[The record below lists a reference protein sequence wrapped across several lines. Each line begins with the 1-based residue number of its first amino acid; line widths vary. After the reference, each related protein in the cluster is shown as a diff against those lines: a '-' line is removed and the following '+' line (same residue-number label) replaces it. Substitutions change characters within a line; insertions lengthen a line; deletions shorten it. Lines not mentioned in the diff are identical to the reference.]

1 MGAISVCQPRRRKRP
16 GLARALTKAERRLY
30 DAIPEE
36 IDYVAHADYR
46 LVATEAR
53 LFGPEARDIEV
64 HRWRSYF
71 DGEEPARGAAAGCVR
86 LSRADEAELFRRYN
100 YARYRL
106 ARAIRPQRRHFSTV
120 RARQALIWHR
130 RAVDGRAALIGANM
144 SLVLAMARGVH
155 ASRIEFGELVSEGN
169 MALMRAVDKFDV
181 SRGFKFSTYAC
192 QAILKAFNRLMTRT
206 RKFHQRFATAYRPE
220 LEKSDEVERRHRHQ
234 RDLAIEDL
242 QRVLGGNLANL
253 SKVEHTVVEA
263 RFALN
268 GYGKPHTLEMVS
280 SLVGVS
286 RERVRQI
293 QACALT
299 KLRAAM
305 EQQVA

>member
-1 MGAISVCQPRRRKRP
+1 
-16 GLARALTKAERRLY
+16 
-30 DAIPEE
+30 
-36 IDYVAHADYR
+36 
-46 LVATEAR
+46 
-53 LFGPEARDIEV
+53 
-64 HRWRSYF
+64 
-71 DGEEPARGAAAGCVR
+71 
-86 LSRADEAELFRRYN
+86 
-100 YARYRL
+100 
-106 ARAIRPQRRHFSTV
+106 
-120 RARQALIWHR
+120 
-130 RAVDGRAALIGANM
+130 
-144 SLVLAMARGVH
+144 
-155 ASRIEFGELVSEGN
+155 
-169 MALMRAVDKFDV
+169 
-181 SRGFKFSTYAC
+181 
-192 QAILKAFNRLMTRT
+192 MTRT
-206 RKFHQRFATAYRPE
+206 RNFHRRFATEYLPE
-220 LEKSDEVERRHRHQ
+220 MEKSDEVERRHRHQ
-234 RDLAIEDL
+234 RDLAVEDL